1 MIHGFLE
8 GFSGNPE
15 DGMQLRVAMVYFSDQ
30 LTAVDSHG
38 RSILNR
44 YDTLNLRVR
53 LPETNE
59 LALSATELREILAF
73 QRAFLPVLVDK
84 LRVGIVVAR
93 GYTAPGQLQRT
104 LIPADWWTQVQI
116 DLPGNSAEAHGTR
129 ILDVLV
135 FPGVEQKVSAP
146 QPVASSSRRLDFTVS
161 DAPLVAEMQVLID
174 SGTATGPMNAARAV
188 VDRAKGKGDPDSKVK
203 RLLRHFQRVSGH
215 SGQN

>member
-30 LTAVDSHG
+30 LGAVDSHG

-44 YDTLNLRVR
+44 YDTLNLRVH

-73 QRAFLPVLVDK
+73 QRVFLSILVDK

-135 FPGVEQKVSAP
+135 FPGVEPKVSVP
-146 QPVASSSRRLDFTVS
+146 QPVASLSGRLDYTVS
-161 DAPLVAEMQVLID
+161 DAPLVAEMQALIAA
-174 SGTATGPMNAARAV
+174 GKARGPKDAARAV
-188 VDRAKGKGDPDSKVK
+188 ADRAEGPGKPASKVT
-203 RLLRHFQRVSGH
+203 R
-215 SGQN
+215 